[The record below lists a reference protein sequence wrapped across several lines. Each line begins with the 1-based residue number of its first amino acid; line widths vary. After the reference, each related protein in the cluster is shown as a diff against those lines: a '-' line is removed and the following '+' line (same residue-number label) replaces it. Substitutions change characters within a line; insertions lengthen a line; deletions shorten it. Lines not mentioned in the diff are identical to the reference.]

1 MSIYNAKL
9 LLPITLTVLLSTALT
24 GCNDSNNN
32 NDDDVVVTPEPT
44 PVVEKSYEV
53 TVTNL
58 TYAQPLSPIAVVLH
72 GDSAM
77 WAVGGMASTSLE
89 KLAEGGDN
97 TDFIAETS
105 VLASVSG
112 ESALAPGA
120 SSTLTVTTED
130 EMATHLSLVSM
141 LVNTNDA
148 FTGLTAMD
156 LSSLTVDTPKT
167 WTLGVYDAGTEANS
181 ELAGTIPGPADSG
194 TGYDAI
200 RDDVDFVARHPGV
213 VTMDDGLS
221 TSVLTQAHRFDNP
234 AIKLTITRKQ

>member
-1 MSIYNAKL
+1 MSIYNIKGLAPL
-9 LLPITLTVLLSTALT
+9 ALVTLLSAC
-24 GCNDSNNN
+24 GGSDNDSD
-32 NDDDVVVTPEPT
+32 NDGVVDMPDPM
-44 PVVEKSYEV
+44 PVEMSYEV

-72 GDSAM
+72 GDSAL
-77 WAVGGMASTSLE
+77 WTVGEMASTPLE
-89 KLAEGGDN
+89 ILAEGGDN
-97 TDFIAETS
+97 SDLIAMDAI
-105 VLASVSG
+105 LASASG
-112 ESALAPGA
+112 EGAVGPGA
-120 SSTLTVTTED
+120 SATLTVTTTD
-130 EMATHLSLVSM
+130 ETATHLSVVSM

-156 LSSLTVDTPKT
+156 LSSLAVDSPQT

-181 ELAGTIPGPADSG
+181 ELAGTIPGPADG
-194 TGYDAI
+194 GAGYDAE

-221 TSVLTQAHRFDNP
+221 TSVLTQAHRFDSP

>member
-1 MSIYNAKL
+1 MSIYNIKGLAPL
-9 LLPITLTVLLSTALT
+9 ALVTLLSAC
-24 GCNDSNNN
+24 GGSDND
-32 NDDDVVVTPEPT
+32 NDNDGVVDMPEPT
-44 PVVEKSYEV
+44 PVEMSYEV

-72 GDSAM
+72 GDSAL
-77 WAVGGMASTSLE
+77 WTVGEMASTPLE
-89 KLAEGGDN
+89 ILAEGGDN
-97 TDFIAETS
+97 SDLIAMES

-112 ESALAPGA
+112 EAAVGPGA
-120 SSTLTVTTED
+120 STTLMVSTTD
-130 EMATHLSLVSM
+130 EMATHLSIVSM

-156 LSSLTVDTPKT
+156 LSSLTVDNPQT

-181 ELAGTIPGPADSG
+181 ELAGTIPGPADGG
-194 TGYDAI
+194 TGYIAE
-200 RDDVDFVARHPGV
+200 RDDVDFVAKHPGV